1 MKFCIAVAL
10 SLGSIASL
18 RAQTMEDIHNF
29 LHDGKVPLGRL
40 LLKDGDYFG
49 TTASGGLSLYST
61 GTIFRH
67 TPFVPGGAVE
77 NHHILNHIQS
87 GSPDAGLTLGTDGNF
102 YGTMRFS
109 EVGSQNP
116 STGRGGWYKML
127 PSGSYTFI
135 FRGGTN
141 GYSTPTGELIEHTP
155 GVFFGQSKNVNS
167 TFDSLFIRIAESP
180 FVLEP
185 IRTGN
190 GNTEG
195 LPYASLLLGADSKYY
210 GGTERRLLSI
220 DPANAN
226 ASIVLHSSDTN
237 GSGFQWGVT
246 QAGDGTLYGVGETG
260 GTASAG
266 VVWKMNIDGTGY
278 AVLHSFDGVAGGKN
292 PRCRLVLHTDGALYG
307 TTAFGGVGDFG
318 TVFKIATDGT
328 FTKLH
333 DFTGTDGS
341 RPRTLIP
348 GRNGGFAGVTELGGS
363 TDSGTIFEVATDG
376 TLTPLHQFGGVG
388 GFVPSGPLLLASD
401 GNFYGNAAWG
411 GRKGRGAIY
420 RYVPGVNPR
429 IEEVYGIGDLE
440 GRHPFGPLREGAD
453 GALYGFTKGTLA
465 GFDNSSAFRVTK
477 NGEFTLLRY
486 RNSFSST
493 TALNGYSLSPME
505 PRGDGSFFGVGAG
518 AIYRVTAEGK
528 HFDFVNDSVGGQL
541 FPEAD
546 GSFLSV
552 GSSGGGMVIRRIR
565 PDGTITTVNTDATV
579 LINTPVIRGVDGA
592 FWGIQFQNSVGK
604 LIRFANTGAAQRITL
619 TGESAL
625 VDHQENIRHLVE
637 REPGVFYIVR
647 QNYGV
652 QGEMEQRLIKIDA
665 ATGAV
670 TTVLSDIGK
679 APPLDRRANYAQFAG
694 TNIGGSPIPG
704 GMLVAPSGTLTA
716 DDNLLFTIP
725 QDVVESGGRITKFT
739 LPARTGTAPL
749 ATTGAASG
757 ATFTT
762 ANLAGEVNPQG
773 TTTYAWIEFGLTT
786 AYGIRGNVLDAG
798 NGTSPVAVT
807 AALGTL
813 RSNTTYHYRT
823 VAYSASGVT
832 YGAGA
837 TFSTTANALPVA
849 NPDTVNIRL
858 ANPLQP
864 ATFTPLT
871 NDTDGD
877 NDPLTILAV
886 TGPRKGNLVR
896 TGNSFTY
903 TPNAANVANPFN
915 AQGDSFNYLISD
927 GKGGESSVTVTI
939 AAVTN
944 AAPVAVTDTVLI
956 RGKETV
962 QIQPLLNDTDADGD
976 TLSIQNFQAA
986 SAGQITRNGA
996 TLSYVPS
1003 KFFTGNDTF
1012 TYTLTD
1018 GFGGQTNGTVNI
1030 VNPFIALSGGYEA
1043 LIGDDDG
1050 IATLKVTTGGLL
1062 TAKLKLGTK
1071 TYKLKGL
1078 IGFDGAYTQSIT
1090 RKGLPNLEVAL
1101 QFTNPSQ
1108 VATVTGTADGLPV
1121 NTDVKLATT
1130 VPAPAFPAKYTIL
1143 LQPGTIPAALDSYG
1157 WATASLSA
1165 KGAFAMAGLTPDG
1178 KAFSLGGKMRID
1190 TSVLLF
1196 KPAKAP
1202 GSNYIARF
1210 SFAAAPDSDLSGTFR
1225 WTRPAVIKSSIFLG
1239 AIDTTF
1245 ALRGS
1250 KFTPPAKGIHTLT
1263 YTTPASATGQ
1273 LTIDGGGIT
1282 PTIQRTFTIDLKDKA
1297 LIAPGETN
1305 PELVKLTLI
1314 SRTDGRIEGTFKH
1327 PTVPKNPVIKFRGI
1341 QLQTAAGG
1349 TGPNQ
1354 AYGLF
1359 TTPTAAGTFGFTPQ

>member
-1 MKFCIAVAL
+1 MMKYRYAL
-10 SLGSIASL
+10 AISLASVASL
-18 RAQTMEDIHNF
+18 HSQTMEDIHNF
-29 LHDGKVPLGRL
+29 RHDGKVPLGRL
-40 LLKDGDYFG
+40 LLKDGDYYG
-49 TTASGGLSLYST
+49 TTSSGGLSLYSS

-67 TPFVPGGAVE
+67 TPAVPSGAAA
-77 NHHILNHIQS
+77 NHRILNHIQS
-87 GSPDAGLTLGTDGNF
+87 GSPDAGLTLGADGNF

-116 STGRGGWYKML
+116 STGRGGWFKML
-127 PSGSYTFI
+127 PSGSFTWI

-141 GYSTPTGELIEHTP
+141 GYSTPTGELVEHSP
-155 GVFFGQSKNVNS
+155 GVFFGQSKNINS
-167 TFDSLFIRIAESP
+167 TFDSLFIRISETP
-180 FVLEP
+180 FSLTS

-195 LPYASLLLGADSKYY
+195 SPHAALLLGADSKYY
-210 GGTERRLLSI
+210 GGTERRLLNI

-226 ASIVLHSSDTN
+226 DSVVLHSSDAN
-237 GSGFQWGVT
+237 GAGFQWGVT
-246 QAGDGTLYGVGETG
+246 QGPDGTLYGVGETS
-260 GTASAG
+260 GTANAG

-278 AVLHSFDGVAGGKN
+278 AVLHSFDGAAGGEN

-318 TVFKIATDGT
+318 TVFKITTGGT

-333 DFTGTDGS
+333 DFTGTEGS
-341 RPRTLIP
+341 RPRTLIS
-348 GRNGGFAGVTELGGS
+348 GRNGGFAGVAEFGGS
-363 TDSGTIFEVATDG
+363 TESGTIFEVATDG
-376 TLTPLHQFGGVG
+376 TLTTLHHFGSVG

-401 GNFYGNAAWG
+401 GNFYGTAAWG

-420 RYVPGVNPR
+420 RYVPGANPR

-477 NGEFTLLRY
+477 DGQFTLLRY

-493 TALNGYSLSPME
+493 TLLNGYSLSPME

-552 GSSGGGMVIRRIR
+552 GSSGGGTVIRRIQ
-565 PDGTITTVNTDATV
+565 PGGTITTVNSDATV

-592 FWGIQFQNSVGK
+592 FWGIQFQNSTGT

-625 VDHQENIRHLVE
+625 VDSESNVRNLVE
-637 REPGVFYIVR
+637 REPGVFYVVR
-647 QNYGV
+647 QDTRAI
-652 QGEMEQRLIKIDA
+652 GEMAQRLLKIEA

-679 APPLDRRANYAQFAG
+679 APNGERRANYTQFAQFNFG
-694 TNIGGSPIPG
+694 TPALG
-704 GMLVAPSGTLTA
+704 GMLVTPSGTLTA

-762 ANLAGEVNPQG
+762 ASLAGEVNPQG
-773 TTTYAWIEFGLTT
+773 AQTYAWIEFGLTT
-786 AYGIRGNVLDAG
+786 AYGIRGNVVDAG
-798 NGTSPVAVT
+798 NGTAPVAVT

-813 RSNTTYHYRT
+813 RSNTVYHYRT
-823 VAYSASGVT
+823 VAYSAAGVA
-832 YGAGA
+832 YGADQ
-837 TFSTTANALPVA
+837 TFTTATNALPVA

-864 ATFTPLT
+864 ATFTPLS

-877 NDPLTILAV
+877 NDTLTILAV
-886 TGPRKGNLVR
+886 TEPRKGSLIR

-903 TPNAANVANPFN
+903 TPNAAVSPSPFN

-944 AAPVAVTDTVLI
+944 ATPVAGADTILI

-976 TLSIQNFQAA
+976 TLVIQNFQQG
-986 SAGQITRNGA
+986 AGGSVTKTGN
-996 TLSYVPS
+996 TLNYTPG
-1003 KFFTGNDTF
+1003 KTFTGNDTF
-1012 TYTLTD
+1012 TYTITD
-1018 GFGGQTNGTVNI
+1018 GFGGQTNGTINV
-1030 VNPFIALSGGYEA
+1030 VNPFIPLAGSYEP

-1062 TAKLKLGTK
+1062 TGKLKLGTK
-1071 TYKLKGL
+1071 TYPLKGL
-1078 IGFDGAYTQSIT
+1078 IGFDGAYNQIIK
-1090 RKGLPNLEVAL
+1090 RKGLRNLLVSF
-1101 QFTNPSQ
+1101 QFTTPGQ
-1108 VATVTGTADGLPV
+1108 VATISGTVDGLPI
-1121 NTDVKLATT
+1121 TSDVKLTT
-1130 VPAPAFPAKYTIL
+1130 TIPAPAFPAKYTIL
-1143 LQPGTIPAALDSYG
+1143 LTPGTIPSPLDAYG
-1157 WATASLSA
+1157 WATASLST
-1165 KGAFAMAGLTPDG
+1165 KGALSMSGLTPDG
-1178 KAFSLGGKMRID
+1178 KAFSLGGKMRVD
-1190 TSVLLF
+1190 TSVVLF
-1196 KPAKAP
+1196 KP
-1202 GSNYIARF
+1202 GSYIARF
-1210 SFAAAPDSDLSGTFR
+1210 SFAEAADSDLSGTFR
-1225 WTRPAVIKSSIFLG
+1225 WTRAAVTKGSIFLG

-1245 ALRGS
+1245 ALGGS
-1250 KFTPPAKGIHTLT
+1250 KFTPPAKDIRTLT
-1263 YTTPASATGQ
+1263 YTAPLSATGQ
-1273 LTIDGGGIT
+1273 LRILDGGID
-1282 PTIQRTFTIDLKDKA
+1282 PAIQRLFNIDLKDKA
-1297 LIAPGETN
+1297 VIAPLQTN
-1305 PELVKLTLI
+1305 TELVKLTHI

-1327 PTVPKNPVIKFRGI
+1327 PTLPKNPVIKFRGV

-1349 TGPNQ
+1349 TGPNK
-1354 AYGLF
+1354 AFGLF
-1359 TTPTAAGTFGFTPQ
+1359 TTPTAAGSFEFTPL